1 MILGIAVAIGLLAGL
16 IRAAAGKREYRV
28 FDLRAPWLVLVAF
41 IPQFFGF
48 FLPSTMKLVDEA
60 WAVVL
65 LVITQAL
72 LLLFAL
78 VNLKKLSFI
87 PISLGF
93 LANFLV
99 IILNGGL
106 MPISPET
113 VHKLVPNAPVGF
125 YTLGE
130 RLGYGKDRVLLE
142 SQTRLAFLDD
152 RIVTPQWMHY
162 PVAFS
167 LGDLVI
173 SAGVIWLLW
182 SLGGP
187 EKTNVRSD
195 VHE

>member
-1 MILGIAVAIGLLAGL
+1 MILGVAVAIGLLAGL
-16 IRAAAGKREYRV
+16 IRAAVGKREYRV
-28 FDLRAPWLVLVAF
+28 YDLKVPWLVLVAF
-41 IPQFFGF
+41 IPQFVGF
-48 FLPSTMKLVDEA
+48 FLPSTMKFVDDA

-65 LVITQAL
+65 LVVTQAL

-99 IILNGGL
+99 ILLNGGL

-113 VHKLVPNAPVGF
+113 VLKLVPDAPKGF

-167 LGDLVI
+167 SGDLVI

-187 EKTNVRSD
+187 EKSNVRRD

>member
-1 MILGIAVAIGLLAGL
+1 MILGVAVAIGLLAGL
-16 IRAAAGKREYRV
+16 IRAAVGKREYRV
-28 FDLRAPWLVLVAF
+28 YDLKAPWLVLVAF
-41 IPQFFGF
+41 IPQFIGF
-48 FLPSTMKLVDEA
+48 FLPSTMKFVDDA

-65 LVITQAL
+65 LVVTQAL

-113 VHKLVPNAPVGF
+113 VLKLVPDAPKGF

-187 EKTNVRSD
+187 EKANVRRD

>member
-1 MILGIAVAIGLLAGL
+1 
-16 IRAAAGKREYRV
+16 
-28 FDLRAPWLVLVAF
+28 
-41 IPQFFGF
+41 
-48 FLPSTMKLVDEA
+48 MKFVDDA

-65 LVITQAL
+65 LVVTQAL

-99 IILNGGL
+99 ILLNGGL

-113 VHKLVPNAPVGF
+113 VLKLVPDAPKGF

-187 EKTNVRSD
+187 EKANVRRD